1 MEILESVKNLT
12 KDNGAVKDLRD
23 LLVLT
28 NFVDETLE
36 QFFTFRQNVANGEK
50 LGWTG
55 EMSDIGWAGAK
66 CNPTY
71 KTPTIEAAEKTLPS
85 MR

>member
-28 NFVDETLE
+28 NFVDETSDG
-36 QFFTFRQNVANGEK
+36 QEK
-50 LGWTG
+50 
-55 EMSDIGWAGAK
+55 
-66 CNPTY
+66 
-71 KTPTIEAAEKTLPS
+71 
-85 MR
+85 

>member
-1 MEILESVKNLT
+1 MNILDSVKNLT
-12 KDNGAVKDLRD
+12 KDNGAVKSLRD

-28 NFVDETLE
+28 NFVDESLE
-36 QFFTFRQNVANGEK
+36 QFFKFVRNVQNGKK

-55 EMSDIGWAGAK
+55 EMEDVGWAGAP

-71 KTPTIEAAEKTLPS
+71 KDVTVQAAEKTWDI
-85 MR
+85 